1 MFITLFQLPKILLLL
16 LLFSLLFGFNSNFV
30 LQILEFRGDSEECC
44 LVLSLYLQKFIVS
57 VVPSKTF
64 NKSFL
69 EAVQLLEILFAAN

>member
-1 MFITLFQLPKILLLL
+1 M
-16 LLFSLLFGFNSNFV
+16 

-69 EAVQLLEILFAAN
+69 EAVQLFEILFAAN